1 MKTRTWILGS
11 ASLLATLIAAPA
23 LAQTPPPVVVQPA
36 PQDPDA
42 EAAVLDEVVVTGLR
56 RSLQSAQAIKRNS
69 DSIVDAIVAEDIGK
83 LPDVTASESLARVT
97 GVQVTRSAGEAAQ
110 VAVRGLLD
118 VSTTYNGREIFTAQ
132 DRLVAIQDFGAGTV
146 AALEVY
152 KSGTANLVEPGIGGL
167 INVRSRKPFDFAGR
181 EISGSLNA
189 VYWEQAEEPSWNGN
203 ILLSDRWDTGA
214 GEMGLL
220 VNFAYSSVD
229 YLDSTREQALFIA
242 ASSPSESPLP
252 SFRFPDSVQQFLGK
266 GDRYRP
272 TANVAFQWRP
282 TDQLEVYVDALYQG
296 YRGRDGDIWNYNP
309 LWGGATFTDVVLR
322 PGTNEAES
330 LTAVQGPGR
339 VSDGYKVAL
348 DRDTDTWQVGAGLVW
363 TGERLRVSVDVA
375 ATDSTVTDERVN
387 LDYAYTGP
395 TTLRVRFDGTGD
407 DGGPSFDLVNYD
419 ATNPAN
425 VLYRGLFEERARNE
439 GQDVQ
444 FRTDLDYQVGWGPIT
459 SIQAGLRATDR
470 DVMRQYANRYAPGL
484 GLGLNM
490 SQLGLDLEVVRGF
503 AFDDGHTF
511 GGVVLPTRDSI
522 MDNVARLRSIAGQ
535 PAGDVPFPN
544 RPELDAN
551 EKTFAGYVQGKF
563 AFEGRIPIDGVVG
576 IRGVKTETTV
586 DGLLNGS
593 VPITRT
599 SEYTDWLPNISARA
613 RLRDDLQLRLA
624 YTQTRTRPN
633 FGDLNPSFT
642 IEPTQTNNRRNASGG
657 RVDLEPFTS
666 SNYDATLE
674 WYFDAAG
681 SATLAVFRR
690 EVEGFIERRTEDLPD
705 PDFPGGIIRFD
716 GPFNAG
722 SNNIDGFE
730 IGYTNFFDLEGLPE
744 WARHFGVQANYT
756 RLQDDGDVKL
766 RFLSED
772 AFNLIGIY
780 ETSKFS
786 ARLAYNYR
794 SDYIEFVNGDNGVN
808 NPIITEARGQFD
820 FSASYTPVENLTI
833 AFDVGNLTGE
843 PLVRSREYNS
853 AGDSYDWNVKYVER
867 VYSLGLRFRY

>member
-1 MKTRTWILGS
+1 MNTKTKMLCA
-11 ASLLATLIAAPA
+11 ASLLATLVATPA
-23 LAQTPPPVVVQPA
+23 LAQTL
-36 PQDPDA
+36 PQSQIPNA
-42 EAAVLDEVVVTGLR
+42 QEEVTEVDEVVVTGLR
-56 RSLQSAQAIKRNS
+56 RSLATAQAIKRDS

-97 GVQVTRSAGEAAQ
+97 GVQVTRAAGEAAQ

-118 VSTTYNGREIFTAQ
+118 VSTTYSGREIFTAQ

-167 INVRSRKPFDFAGR
+167 INVRSRKPFDFAGL
-181 EISGSLNA
+181 EISGSVNA

-203 ILLSDRWDTGA
+203 LLLSDRWETSA

-220 VNFAYSSVD
+220 VNLAYSSVD

-242 ASSPSESPLP
+242 SSSPGESPLA

-272 TANVAFQWRP
+272 TANAAFQWRP
-282 TDQLEVYVDALYQG
+282 TDQLEIYVDALYQG
-296 YRGRDGDIWNYNP
+296 YRGRDEDIWNYNP

-322 PGTNEAES
+322 PGTNEALS
-330 LTAVQGPGR
+330 LTARQGR
-339 VSDGYKVAL
+339 DRRSDGYKVAL
-348 DRDTDTWQVGAGLVW
+348 DRNTDTWQIGAGLVW
-363 TGERLRVSVDVA
+363 TGERLTVSADVA
-375 ATDSTVTDERVN
+375 TTESTVTDEKVN
-387 LDYAYTGP
+387 VDYAYTGP
-395 TTLRVRFDGTGD
+395 TTLRVRFDGSGEH
-407 DGGPSFDLVNYD
+407 GGPSFDLVNYD
-419 ATNPAN
+419 ARNPAN

-444 FRTDLDYQVGWGPIT
+444 FRTDLSYEAGWGPIT

-470 DVMRQYANRYAPGL
+470 DAMRQYTNRYAPGL
-484 GLGLNM
+484 GLGLNI
-490 SQLGLDLEVVRGF
+490 SQLGLELETVRGF
-503 AFDDGHTF
+503 AFDNSHPF
-511 GGVVLPTRDSI
+511 GGIILPTRDSI
-522 MDNVARLRSIAGQ
+522 MNNVARLRTIAGQ
-535 PAGDVPFPN
+535 PAGNVAFPN

-551 EKTFAGYVQGKF
+551 ERTFAGYLQGKF
-563 AFEGRIPIDGVVG
+563 AFDGAIPIDGVIG

-586 DGLLNGS
+586 AGVRTSGGVATEIS
-593 VPITRT
+593 RT

-624 YTQTRTRPN
+624 YTETRTRPN

-674 WYFDAAG
+674 WYFDTTG

-690 EVEGFIERRTEDLPD
+690 EVEGFIERRTDDIAD
-705 PDFPGGIIRFD
+705 PDFPGGVIRFN
-716 GPFNAG
+716 GPFNARG
-722 SNNIDGFE
+722 NDINGFE
-730 IGYTNFFDLEGLPE
+730 IGYTNFFDIEALPD
-744 WARHFGVQANYT
+744 WARNFGVQANYT
-756 RLQDDGDVKL
+756 RLEDGGDVKL

-772 AFNLIGIY
+772 AVNLIGIY

-820 FSASYTPVENLTI
+820 FSASYTPIENVTI
-833 AFDVGNLTGE
+833 AFDVGNITGE
-843 PLVRSREYNS
+843 PLVRSRAFNT
-853 AGDSYDWNVKYVER
+853 AGSTYDWNVKYLER
-867 VYSLGLRFRY
+867 VYSLGVRFRY